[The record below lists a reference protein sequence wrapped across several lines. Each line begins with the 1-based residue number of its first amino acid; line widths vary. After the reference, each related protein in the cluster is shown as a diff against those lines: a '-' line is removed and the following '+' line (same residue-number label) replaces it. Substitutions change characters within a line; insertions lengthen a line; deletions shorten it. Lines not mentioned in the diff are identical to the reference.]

1 MSESISVPTPAPL
14 LPEATSEQ
22 SATTPVV
29 IQTPV
34 ALDPSQQP
42 PSKAQ
47 SETPVDTKEVTTTP
61 TTVPG
66 ETEIPTMSAST
77 TAVPP
82 SQGSPARTQ
91 PTSKPSSILKAET
104 AEPQNSLT
112 QRFTQAEWD
121 VLKKFRSQLPDM
133 LADAYDDKP
142 DAGLTPISLWG
153 VTIDPTNPTNDA
165 RVSVILMK
173 FLRARNLNPKDAR
186 DMLVNTLRWRE
197 SFNIPAALNESFPQE
212 VFGQA
217 GHIYGVDKGNRPV
230 VYNIYGGNQDL
241 KAIFSD
247 TERFIRWRVALMERS
262 VTLLDFNE
270 VDQTLQIHDY
280 DGVSLTSRDAKAKAA
295 AAEATNIFSSHY
307 PELLYKK
314 FFVNVPTLLNWI
326 FWAFKPLLPS
336 ATLAKMSV
344 VGTGKYAISKEL
356 LPYIDTKQLPQ
367 RYGGEADGF

>member
-1 MSESISVPTPAPL
+1 MASNTTTTTQTSSVP
-14 LPEATSEQ
+14 
-22 SATTPVV
+22 
-29 IQTPV
+29 
-34 ALDPSQQP
+34 
-42 PSKAQ
+42 
-47 SETPVDTKEVTTTP
+47 
-61 TTVPG
+61 
-66 ETEIPTMSAST
+66 
-77 TAVPP
+77 
-82 SQGSPARTQ
+82 TQ

-104 AEPQNSLT
+104 AEPQNPLT
-112 QRFTQAEWD
+112 HRFTQAEWD
-121 VLKKFRSQLPDM
+121 ALKKFRSQLPDM

-142 DAGLTPISLWG
+142 DARQTPITLWG

-165 RVSVILMK
+165 RVSVVLMK

-186 DMLVNTLRWRE
+186 DMFINTLRWRT
-197 SFNIPAALNESFPQE
+197 SFNVEAALNESFPQE

-217 GHIYGVDKGNRPV
+217 GLIYGVDKGNRPV

-262 VTLLDFNE
+262 VALLDFNE

-280 DGVSLTSRDAKAKAA
+280 DGVSLTSRDAKSKAA
-295 AAEATNIFSSHY
+295 ASEATNIFSSHY

-326 FWAFKPLLPS
+326 FWAFKPLLPT

-344 VGTGKYAISKEL
+344 VGTGRYTISKEL
-356 LPYIDTKQLPQ
+356 LPLIDASNLPT
-367 RYGGEADGF
+367 RYGGEAEAF